1 MMSRSNI
8 EGAAKACLSFLSSRF
23 ALEARFDER
32 GLSVLL
38 ALVDAILEQ
47 AHEDSLPAPVAPV
60 ARHRKR
66 SLIAKYE
73 DEDWC
78 SFVIEPTDGDE
89 WVAMVTC
96 KDDQG
101 SGISTYLSAAQARDA
116 GELLLQLA
124 GAATEATP
132 SEACARAVD
141 PRNLPAESDRDYE
154 ELLALVTRLPPL
166 AAVRELTR
174 LFAAAREEGRAEGWD
189 AAKRTAVVAWAADA
203 EAQRPYVCLPANPF
217 SREGA

>member
-78 SFVIEPTDGDE
+78 SFVFEPTDGDE

-132 SEACARAVD
+132 SEALSTPTTNTSATNSAAAYAADDAYSAELRRLFGKAAGDARYDARGMSTPELRRLSD
-141 PRNLPAESDRDYE
+141 AKLAADAAMLRNG
-154 ELLALVTRLPPL
+154 LVTR
-166 AAVRELTR
+166 R
-174 LFAAAREEGRAEGWD
+174 
-189 AAKRTAVVAWAADA
+189 
-203 EAQRPYVCLPANPF
+203 Q
-217 SREGA
+217 